1 MDQQNHREQHYKRT
15 EERIKLHSLVFRSL
29 LNLLLITIVG
39 TVTVFATRTQTN
51 WGSLIILGSFA
62 TLVMAIV
69 CVAYF
74 AVIRNEINNY

>member
-1 MDQQNHREQHYKRT
+1 MDQHNYREQYYRRT

-62 TLVMAIV
+62 TLVLVVACI
-69 CVAYF
+69 AYF
-74 AVIRNEINNY
+74 VVIRKEINSY